1 MSSTMRA
8 VRAVAA
14 GEPFQ
19 AVELAVPEPGRDQV
33 RVKVHACGV
42 CGGDA
47 VARFDALGLGLP
59 RTPGHEVAGVV
70 DAVGD
75 GVTAWRPGDR
85 VGVGWHGGHCFVCR
99 ACRRGDFVNC
109 DERKI
114 VGASYDG
121 GYAEYMVAPQAALA
135 AVPDELTFGEAAPLM
150 CAGLTTFNALRHS
163 GARPGDTVA
172 VQGIGGLGHL
182 AVQYADK
189 MGFRVVAVNRGRA
202 KEDVARRLGA
212 DEYVDSEASGGAGAG
227 LRKLGGARVVLSTA
241 GSASAQADIA
251 TGLAPNGRMVVIAN
265 DHDPIPV
272 PGDLLV
278 FGRREV
284 TGWYSGHAAD
294 SEDAMEFAVLTGV
307 RPMIETRPLAEAED
321 AFQTMNKARFRTVL
335 TI

>member
-14 GEPFQ
+14 GKPFEA
-19 AVELAVPEPGRDQV
+19 AVLPVPEPGRGQV
-33 RVKVHACGV
+33 RVRVHACGV

-85 VGVGWHGGHCFVCR
+85 VGVGWHGGHCFTCR

-109 DERKI
+109 AERQI
-114 VGASYDG
+114 VGATYDG
-121 GYAEYMVAPQAALA
+121 GYAEYLVAPQAALA
-135 AVPDELTFGEAAPLM
+135 AVPDALAFEEAAPLM

-182 AVQYADK
+182 AVQYADR

-202 KEDVARRLGA
+202 KEEIARELGA
-212 DEYVDSEASGGAGAG
+212 DEYIDSSASSAGAE
-227 LRKLGGARVVLSTA
+227 LQKLGGARVVLATV
-241 GSASAQADIA
+241 GSAPLQADIA
-251 TGLAPNGRMVVIAN
+251 TGLTPNGRMVVIAN

-272 PGDLLV
+272 PGDLLM

-294 SEDAMEFAVLTGV
+294 AEDAMEFAVLTGV
-307 RPMIETRPLAEAED
+307 RPMVETRPLADAED
-321 AFQTMNKARFRTVL
+321 AFQTMGKARFRTVL
-335 TI
+335 TV